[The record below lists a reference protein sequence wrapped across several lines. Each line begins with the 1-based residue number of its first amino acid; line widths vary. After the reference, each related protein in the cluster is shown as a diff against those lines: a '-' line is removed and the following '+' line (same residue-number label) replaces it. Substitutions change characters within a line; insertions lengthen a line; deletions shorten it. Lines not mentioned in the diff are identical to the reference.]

1 MRLVLLLS
9 FLLIGCDAFGGED
22 EGLISNPA
30 FDVYD
35 LVFTDDNGPAAS
47 ADVRIGV
54 SLFRSDAVDPREEA
68 EPNLGA
74 GIRGTWEI
82 DEPTRWFPVEG
93 GSIRGSLGRDGRT
106 LDLYFFSERIVGDVD
121 DEGVIYTL
129 TGTLDGENMQ
139 GTWDRL
145 ASYPQG
151 SFEGTLV
158 RLATEP
164 VRVP

>member
-1 MRLVLLLS
+1 MRLLFLLP
-9 FLLIGCDAFGGED
+9 FLLIGCDAFGGEN

-35 LVFTDDNGPAAS
+35 LVLTDDNGSAS

-54 SLFRSDAVDPREEA
+54 SLFYSDAVDPNET

-74 GIRGTWEI
+74 GIRGIWEI
-82 DEPTRWFPVEG
+82 DETNRWFPAEG

-106 LDLYFFSERIVGDVD
+106 LELHFFSERIVGDVD

-129 TGTLDGENMQ
+129 TGTMDSENVQ
-139 GTWDRL
+139 GTWERL